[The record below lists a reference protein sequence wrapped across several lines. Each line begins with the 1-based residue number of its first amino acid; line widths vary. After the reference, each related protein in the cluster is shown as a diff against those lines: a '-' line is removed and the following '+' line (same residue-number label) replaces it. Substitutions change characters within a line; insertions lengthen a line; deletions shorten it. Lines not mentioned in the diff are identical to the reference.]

1 MTERTELLVA
11 KALITWPSPS
21 EGPTREQIGWKQH
34 TKNTTTTT
42 QILGLPQQ
50 LKQRFPHYM
59 IDGGFSKAGFVIEKI
74 PNNILNP
81 KVPSRIIEAAPQAY
95 NYVEIYTI

>member
-1 MTERTELLVA
+1 MTEGTEPLVA
-11 KALITWPSPS
+11 KALITRPSPS

-42 QILGLPQQ
+42 QRLGLPQR

-59 IDGGFSKAGFVIEKI
+59 IDCSFGKAGFVIEKI
-74 PNNILNP
+74 PNNI
-81 KVPSRIIEAAPQAY
+81 PQ
-95 NYVEIYTI
+95 